1 MSDPP
6 RAPFTALYLAAG
18 LSSRFG
24 FRVKCLQEVG
34 RSGETLL
41 ELSVRQLLPHGVGDL
56 VLVVSNGT
64 YESIHAVVGDV
75 FLGLPVTYVYQVTPE
90 YRKKPLGTVH
100 ALLAAEGTL
109 MRPFL
114 VLNGDTLYG
123 DAALAPVCA
132 HLTRQSG
139 SGGGSGAG
147 AGGSGAGNA
156 SSGAAAGASAEA
168 CMPGYPLKDVLPRA
182 GRVNRAVIQVGAG
195 GTLDAIVEQY
205 DIGMADIEAGIY
217 SGDELTSMNIFA
229 FPLPVVA
236 FARRKFDAWLAAH
249 ATEEVAEYIL
259 STMLNDLRAE
269 TGIGTR
275 VVPVGSAVPLE
286 LTNPDDLAYVK
297 NNLQLV
303 GL

>member
-56 VLVVSNGT
+56 VLVVSSGT
-64 YESIHAVVGDV
+64 YGSIHAVVGDV

-100 ALLAAEGTL
+100 ALLAAEGAL
-109 MRPFL
+109 VRPFL

-132 HLTRQSG
+132 HLTRQC
-139 SGGGSGAG
+139 GGGGDRGGANSE
-147 AGGSGAGNA
+147 GGGD
-156 SSGAAAGASAEA
+156 ASAEA

-182 GRVNRAVIQVGAG
+182 GRVNRAVIQVGGG

-205 DIGMADIEAGIY
+205 DIGMADVEAGIY
-217 SGDELTSMNIFA
+217 SGAELTSMNIFA

-269 TGIGTR
+269 TGIATR
-275 VVPVGSAVPLE
+275 VVAVGSAVPLE

-303 GL
+303 GDRKSVV

>member
-6 RAPFTALYLAAG
+6 PAPFTALYLAAG

-64 YESIHAVVGDV
+64 YDAIHAVVGDV
-75 FLGLPVTYVYQVTPE
+75 FLGLPVSYVFQVTPE

-100 ALLAAEGTL
+100 ALLAAEEVL
-109 MRPFL
+109 SRPFL

-123 DAALAPVCA
+123 EAALAPVCA

-139 SGGGSGAG
+139 RGGDGGAG
-147 AGGSGAGNA
+147 TGSDQGGVSGE
-156 SSGAAAGASAEA
+156 GAAEA

-182 GRVNRAVIQVGAG
+182 GQVNRAIIEVGDG
-195 GTLDAIVEQY
+195 GQLDAIVEQY
-205 DIGMADIEAGIY
+205 NIAMADVESGKY
-217 SGDELTSMNIFA
+217 SGQELTSMNIFA

-236 FARRKFDAWLAAH
+236 FARRKFKAWLAAN

-259 STMLNDLRAE
+259 STMLNDLRGE

>member
-56 VLVVSNGT
+56 VLVVSKGT

-139 SGGGSGAG
+139 SG
-147 AGGSGAGNA
+147 GGSGAGNA

-236 FARRKFDAWLAAH
+236 FARRCCNCDWRGQPGRTRPGAEDGH
-249 ATEEVAEYIL
+249 AQMGMGTVVVGACGKGVVR
-259 STMLNDLRAE
+259 SRVRGGNVPWQ
-269 TGIGTR
+269 GIR
-275 VVPVGSAVPLE
+275 E
-286 LTNPDDLAYVK
+286 
-297 NNLQLV
+297 LV
-303 GL
+303 GRLGAFVFFLFSL

>member
-56 VLVVSNGT
+56 VLVVSSGT

-90 YRKKPLGTVH
+90 YRKKPFGTVH
-100 ALLAAEGTL
+100 ALLAAEGAL
-109 MRPFL
+109 VRPFL

-132 HLTRQSG
+132 HLTRQCG
-139 SGGGSGAG
+139 GAG
-147 AGGSGAGNA
+147 
-156 SSGAAAGASAEA
+156 GASAEA

-205 DIGMADIEAGIY
+205 DIGMADVEAGIY

-249 ATEEVAEYIL
+249 ASEEVTEYIL

-269 TGIGTR
+269 TGIVTR

-297 NNLQLV
+297 NNLKLV

>member
-56 VLVVSNGT
+56 VLVVSSGT
-64 YESIHAVVGDV
+64 YEAIHAVVGDV
-75 FLGLPVTYVYQVTPE
+75 FLGLPVTYVFQVTPE

-100 ALLAAEGTL
+100 ALLAAEGAL
-109 MRPFL
+109 VRPFL

-139 SGGGSGAG
+139 GGGTTGAVSGGSGGNDAGSGGGGD
-147 AGGSGAGNA
+147 A
-156 SSGAAAGASAEA
+156 STDA

-249 ATEEVAEYIL
+249 STEEVKEYIL

-275 VVPVGSAVPLE
+275 VVAVGSAVPLE